1 MSIAVIGGMDRLK
14 RDYQK
19 VGAKYGVDIYHFERG
34 RQGLEKRLGKMDAIV
49 IFTGRVSHNAMLQ
62 ARSAGTARG
71 VRVSMSRSCGLS
83 SLGRC
88 LDRIIKEENK
98 KEVAS

>member
-19 VGAKYGVDIYHFERG
+19 VGVKYGVDIYHFERG
-34 RQGLEKRLGKMDAIV
+34 RPRLDKRLGNMDAIV
-49 IFTGRVSHNAMLQ
+49 IFTGRVSHNAMKT
-62 ARSAGTARG
+62 ARSVATAGGAS
-71 VRVSMSRSCGLS
+71 VIMSRACGLS
-83 SLGRC
+83 SLAMC
-88 LDRIIKEENK
+88 LERIIKEENK

>member
-19 VGAKYGVDIYHFERG
+19 VGVRYGVDIYHFEKG
-34 RQGLEKRLGKMDAIV
+34 RQGLEKRLGNMDAIV
-49 IFTGRVSHNAMLQ
+49 IFTGRVSHNAMKI
-62 ARSAGTARG
+62 ARSVGRAGG
-71 VRVSMSRSCGLS
+71 VRVAISRACGLS

-88 LDRIIKEENK
+88 LDGIIKEKNK
-98 KEVAS
+98 KEAA

>member
-19 VGAKYGVDIYHFERG
+19 VGVKYGVDIYHFERG
-34 RQGLEKRLGKMDAIV
+34 RQGLDKRLGKMDAIV
-49 IFTGRVSHNAMLQ
+49 IFTGRVSHNAMKQ
-62 ARSAGTARG
+62 ARSAATAG
-71 VRVSMSRSCGLS
+71 GAHLIMSRACGLS

-88 LDRIIKEENK
+88 LERIIKEEH
-98 KEVAS
+98 

>member
-19 VGAKYGVDIYHFERG
+19 VGVKYGVDIYHFERG
-34 RQGLEKRLGKMDAIV
+34 RQGLQKRLGRMDAMV
-49 IFTGRVSHNAMLQ
+49 IFTGRISHNAMKQ
-62 ARSAGTARG
+62 ARSVATAGGAR
-71 VRVSMSRSCGLS
+71 VIMSRACGLS

-88 LDRIIKEENK
+88 LDRIIKEEN
-98 KEVAS
+98 

>member
-19 VGAKYGVDIYHFERG
+19 VGIKYGVDIYHFEKDRP
-34 RQGLEKRLGKMDAIV
+34 GLEKKLGSMDAIV
-49 IFTGRVSHNAMLQ
+49 IFTGRVSHNAMKS
-62 ARSAGTARG
+62 ARSAGRAGG
-71 VRVSMSRSCGLS
+71 VRVAISRACGLS

-88 LDRIIKEENK
+88 LDSIIKE
-98 KEVAS
+98 VH